1 MADALNVHE
10 EQDAIARAKRG
21 DCEAMERLIEAARP
35 LIMTAQTCLDG
46 IAEQTVPE
54 ME

>member
-1 MADALNVHE
+1 MADALDVHE

-35 LIMTAQTCLDG
+35 LIIRLAGRLGTAASLRD
-46 IAEQTVPE
+46 
-54 ME
+54 